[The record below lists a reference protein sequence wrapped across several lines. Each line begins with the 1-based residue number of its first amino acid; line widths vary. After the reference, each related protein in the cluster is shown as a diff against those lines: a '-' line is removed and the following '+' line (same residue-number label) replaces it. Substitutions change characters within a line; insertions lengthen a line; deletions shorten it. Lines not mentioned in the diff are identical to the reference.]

1 MTLGLIG
8 KKLGMTQVFSEDG
21 TVAPVTVI
29 QAGPCK
35 VNKVRTEEK
44 NGYRALQL
52 GFDLHPKQNKVKRPV
67 KGQFKESGG
76 EAYRYLREFRMD
88 DTGDYKPGDEVKV
101 DIFSPGQLV
110 DVTGVSKGKGFAG
123 VVKRHNVSGGK
134 DTHGSRHHRVPGSIG
149 ASADPARTVY
159 GVPMPGHHGAKRTT
173 VQNLTVVEVDS
184 ENNVILV
191 QGAVPGGPNALVTI
205 KPAVKAG

>member
-8 KKLGMTQVFSEDG
+8 TKLGMTQVFSEDG
-21 TVAPVTVI
+21 IVSPVTVI

-35 VNKVRTEEK
+35 INKVRTAEK

-52 GFDLHPKQNKVKRPV
+52 GYVLHPKQDKVKRPV

-76 EAYRYLREFRMD
+76 EAYRFLREFRMD

-123 VVKRHNVSGGK
+123 VVKRHNVHGGPES
-134 DTHGSRHHRVPGSIG
+134 HGSRHHRVPGSVG

-159 GVPMPGHHGAKRTT
+159 GVPMPGHHGAKRSTM
-173 VQNLTVVEVDS
+173 QSLTVVEVDS

-191 QGAVPGGPNALVTI
+191 RGAVPGGPNALVTI
-205 KPAVKAG
+205 KPAVKAR

>member
-8 KKLGMTQVFSEDG
+8 KKLGMTQVFSEEG
-21 TVAPVTVI
+21 IVSPVTVI

-35 VNKVRTEEK
+35 VNKVRTDK
-44 NGYRALQL
+44 QNGYRALQL
-52 GFDLHPKQNKVKRPV
+52 GYDLHPKQDKVKRPI

-76 EAYRYLREFRMD
+76 RHTAALREFRMD

-101 DIFSPGQLV
+101 DIFTPGQLV

-134 DTHGSRHHRVPGSIG
+134 ASHGSRQGRVPGSIG

-159 GVPMPGHHGAKRTT
+159 GVPMPGHHGSKRTT
-173 VQNLTVVEVDS
+173 MQSLTVVEVDS

-191 QGAVPGGPNALVTI
+191 RGAVPGGPNALVTI
-205 KPAVKAG
+205 KPAVKAR